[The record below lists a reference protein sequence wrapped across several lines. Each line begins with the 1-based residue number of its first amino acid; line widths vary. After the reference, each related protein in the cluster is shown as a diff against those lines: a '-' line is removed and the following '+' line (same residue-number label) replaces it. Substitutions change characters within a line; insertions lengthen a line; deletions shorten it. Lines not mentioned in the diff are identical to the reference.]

1 MFLLHLY
8 PFVVYGSHVCALPI
22 QKYRIPCNKRHTC
35 VVSAHGH
42 PRGKE
47 IPPLLIK
54 CPNLPFTSLE
64 IVGTQEKC
72 NDVDI
77 INEYDLE
84 DHDIIYLI
92 LYKHA

>member
-1 MFLLHLY
+1 MDWTEMECGVNFVYKRCFFYIILY

-47 IPPLLIK
+47 IPPPPSWLSAQ
-54 CPNLPFTSLE
+54 TSPSHHF
-64 IVGTQEKC
+64 K
-72 NDVDI
+72 
-77 INEYDLE
+77 
-84 DHDIIYLI
+84 
-92 LYKHA
+92 